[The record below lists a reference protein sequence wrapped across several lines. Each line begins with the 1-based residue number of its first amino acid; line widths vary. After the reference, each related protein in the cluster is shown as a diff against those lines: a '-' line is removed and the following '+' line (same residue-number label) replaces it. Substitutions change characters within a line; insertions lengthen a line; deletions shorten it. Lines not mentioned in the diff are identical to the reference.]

1 MDVVKKVTSKGTL
14 IVRRVQTTFGQ
25 GPPRVSKHELKTVEK
40 EDQAKGKGAVEP
52 GPRWEI
58 AKDLK
63 RNLPMSL
70 KPLASSSIQA
80 TGTANG
86 VTTAVTAMK
95 ERKVGRES
103 HL

>member
-14 IVRRVQTTFGQ
+14 IVRQAQTIFGQ

-40 EDQAKGKGAVEP
+40 GDQAKGKGAVEP
-52 GPRWEI
+52 RPRLGI

-70 KPLASSSIQA
+70 KPLANSSIQA
-80 TGTANG
+80 MGTANG

-95 ERKVGRES
+95 ERKVGKENHR
-103 HL
+103 